1 MILKYRSFILGVA
14 VSAVAASGAWATW
27 TVIGQKEGEQSIVS
41 VNGRLEVQRIEIAT
55 KFAGQVLTVA
65 VREGDIVKSGDTVA
79 QMDVTDLQGQL
90 DGVRAMKKRALQAR
104 SRAEGERDVQA
115 IKAQVAQLELDNAF
129 ELRKQVLISDAE
141 LQKRQAQRDG
151 ESRGVSIAQAAMG
164 EATAAAEE
172 ADAGIARL
180 QNAIKHHTLR
190 SPVGGRIE
198 YRVVEPGSVIPA
210 GGRVATVLD
219 TSNVFMTLHLP
230 SAAAGR
236 VKVGD
241 DARIALDAAPYLKLP
256 AKVAFVSA
264 EAQFTPKH
272 VETPS
277 EREKLSYRIKLA
289 LSEDVA
295 MQHAGLLKAGLTGNG
310 AVRLHGDL
318 RRLQALQAQRSN
330 LQLTSPAA
338 GIVAARQVDPGSTVV
353 AR

>member
-1 MILKYRSFILGVA
+1 MILKYRLFILGA
-14 VSAVAASGAWATW
+14 TVSAAAVSGAWATW
-27 TVIGQKEGEQSIVS
+27 SVMQRHSGPGGVVS

-55 KFAGQVLTVA
+55 KFPGQVLTVA
-65 VREGDIVKSGDTVA
+65 VREGDVVKAGDAVA
-79 QMDVTDLQGQL
+79 QMDTTDLQGQL
-90 DGVRAMKKRALQAR
+90 EGVRAMKKRALQAR

-129 ELRKQVLISDAE
+129 ELRKQVLISDSE

-151 ESRGVSIAQAAMG
+151 ESRGVTIAQAAMG
-164 EATAAAEE
+164 EAMAAAEE
-172 ADAGIARL
+172 ADAGMARL
-180 QNAIKHHTLR
+180 QNAIKDHTLR
-190 SPVGGRIE
+190 SPVAGRIE

-219 TSNVFMTLHLP
+219 TSNVYMTMYLP
-230 SAAAGR
+230 SSAAGR
-236 VKVGD
+236 VQVGD
-241 DARIALDAAPYLKLP
+241 EARIVLDAAPNLKLP

-272 VETPS
+272 VETAS

-310 AVRLHGDL
+310 FVRLHDEKDWPGES
-318 RRLQALQAQRSN
+318 RREASLDDAW
-330 LQLTSPAA
+330 
-338 GIVAARQVDPGSTVV
+338 
-353 AR
+353 